1 MSFIVTAASNLA
13 QSTLTGVGEVLVGP
27 ATMIVACPSW
37 INDILSN
44 QTTFLDIIGTTPKSL
59 CLLGAEATYDGFW
72 RLVYIPCLY
81 MGSVLA
87 SRMIQQY
94 MKS

>member
-1 MSFIVTAASNLA
+1 MSFAVTAASHLA

-27 ATMIVACPSW
+27 AAMIVACPSW
-37 INDILSN
+37 INDVLN
-44 QTTFLDIIGTTPKSL
+44 NKTTYLDIIGTTPKSL

-72 RLVYIPCLY
+72 KLVYIPCLY
-81 MGSVLA
+81 VGSVLA
-87 SRMIQQY
+87 SRMIQHY